1 MKTSHHT
8 RNTPSLFLF
17 PSPLSSSHPIIS
29 PTLPSTSHFLS
40 NDVQQSVRFSLS
52 FAFSCFSIWISQISN
67 HFLNY
72 LLDLCGWND
81 GSIYLSFFVI
91 TTIFLW
97 IGLQICVSLPL
108 QTQCLFARSASTL
121 NVALALSFHLGL
133 GGNFTYPSQNRWRL
147 NPGLV

>member
-1 MKTSHHT
+1 M
-8 RNTPSLFLF
+8 
-17 PSPLSSSHPIIS
+17 
-29 PTLPSTSHFLS
+29 
-40 NDVQQSVRFSLS
+40 
-52 FAFSCFSIWISQISN
+52 
-67 HFLNY
+67 
-72 LLDLCGWND
+72 DL
-81 GSIYLSFFVI
+81 SIYLSFFVI

-121 NVALALSFHLGL
+121 NVALALLFHLGL